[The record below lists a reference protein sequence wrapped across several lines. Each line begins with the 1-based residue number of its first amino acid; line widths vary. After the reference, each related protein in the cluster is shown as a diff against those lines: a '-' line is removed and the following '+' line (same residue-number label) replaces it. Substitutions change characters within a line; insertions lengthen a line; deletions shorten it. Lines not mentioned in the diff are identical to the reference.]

1 MTIAHIIFVI
11 LGKLLGY
18 VFIFHLPHLISQTAV
33 CLSWDL
39 PNIFGI
45 KAFFCFWVSYQS
57 RPI

>member
-39 PNIFGI
+39 PNIF
-45 KAFFCFWVSYQS
+45 
-57 RPI
+57 